1 MSSYCGVGFQVLKSK
16 DVLHE
21 SVAAFIQRCK
31 SWDCQTCRRVKAS
44 KLEGFMQRNFNNGN
58 LYAFTFTFYH
68 SEPVGVAWQLVGPR
82 WNRLITR
89 IRAHNK
95 GLGYVR
101 VLEPHKESP
110 YPHLH
115 VIFDRHIDCAKMSE
129 WLKNSG
135 FGWNMLS
142 TPISS
147 EGFQRYMTKYLT
159 KEWPDENTSVLRRAS
174 RSRVVSASRRFGAIF
189 ARPAQWTKVVR
200 NCSVAAA
207 KTTVLSL
214 VASSIKQAKK
224 YYDFKSTDTS
234 LVFNIKLADK
244 FDDLVDSSLKVI
256 SLGGIWK
263 KARALYNSFAPSFLP
278 EDMFDSSPV
287 QSVKTSVCHILTD
300 WPGALVDS

>member
-1 MSSYCGVGFQVLKSK
+1 MASYCGVGFQVLKSK
-16 DVLHE
+16 DVLNE

-31 SWDCQTCRRVKAS
+31 SWDCAVCRRVKAS
-44 KLEGFMQRNFNNGN
+44 KLESFMQRNLVGIN

-68 SEPVGVAWQLVGPR
+68 REPVGVAWQNVGRR
-82 WNRLITR
+82 WNALLTR

-95 GLGYVR
+95 GIGYVR

-115 VIFDRHIDCAKMSE
+115 VIFDRYVDCSKMAV

-147 EGFQRYMTKYLT
+147 ENFQRYMTKYLT
-159 KEWPDENTSVLRRAS
+159 KEWPDESTSSLRRAS
-174 RSRVVSASRRFGAIF
+174 RCRVVSASRRFGAIF

-200 NCSVAAA
+200 NCSIAAA

-234 LVFNIKLADK
+234 LVFSIKLADK
-244 FDDLVDSSLKVI
+244 FDDLVDSSLKKI

-263 KARALYNSFAPSFLP
+263 SAVAWFNSFAPTFLP
-278 EDMFDSSPV
+278 EDMFDSSPGP
-287 QSVKTSVCHILTD
+287 SAKMSLCHILTD
-300 WPGALVDS
+300 YPGAPVEP